1 MKLLEIASRVG
12 ARLQGCTEDVEIN
25 GVAQLEHAGTGQ
37 IAYLENSRFISMAR
51 TTRASALIVPTGFR
65 PLSVP
70 TLRCDYP
77 FLILTRVLELLYK
90 KPEYNPGVHPT
101 AAIHP
106 SAKIGARASIG
117 AYVVIERDVHIG
129 NDAVLL
135 PHVVIYPGACIG
147 NNFFAHAH
155 AVVREHCRLGDNV
168 VLQNGAVVGA
178 EGFAFA
184 REEKNG
190 SPLWKNSLHA
200 GRVVLEDGVEV
211 QTNASVQR
219 ALSGETRIGRE
230 VKIGDLAVVGHGSSV
245 DEYSMLSPQVGIAG
259 EARIGKEVTVL
270 GQAGVVPYC
279 RIGDGAVITAQSAV
293 VKDVDPG
300 HVLSGCPAIESKK
313 WLRSVALFNR
323 LPELVGQTHP
333 TTGGT
338 RKRRRLASSGRA
350 AP

>member
-12 ARLQGCTEDVEIN
+12 ARLHDCTEDVEIN
-25 GVAQLEHAGTGQ
+25 GVAQVEDAGTGQ
-37 IAYLENSRFISMAR
+37 IAYVENPRFTSKAR
-51 TTRASALIVPTGFR
+51 TTRASALIVPNGFM
-65 PLSVP
+65 PVSVP

-90 KPEYNPGVHPT
+90 RPEYDPGIHST

-178 EGFAFA
+178 EGFGFA
-184 REEKNG
+184 REDKNG
-190 SPLWKNSLHA
+190 SSTWKNSLHA

-211 QTNASVQR
+211 QTNASIQR

-230 VKIGDLAVVGHGSSV
+230 VKIGDLAVVGHGSIV
-245 DEYSMLSPQVGIAG
+245 DECSMLSPQVGIAG
-259 EARIGKEVTVL
+259 EARIGKQVILL

-279 RIGDGAVITAQSAV
+279 RIGDGAIITVQSAV

-300 HVLSGCPAIESKK
+300 HVVSGYPAIENKK
-313 WLRSVALFNR
+313 WLRAAALFNR
-323 LPELVGQTHP
+323 LPELVGQPHP
-333 TTGGT
+333 TTGVA
-338 RKRRRLASSGRA
+338 RKRGRLDPSGRA